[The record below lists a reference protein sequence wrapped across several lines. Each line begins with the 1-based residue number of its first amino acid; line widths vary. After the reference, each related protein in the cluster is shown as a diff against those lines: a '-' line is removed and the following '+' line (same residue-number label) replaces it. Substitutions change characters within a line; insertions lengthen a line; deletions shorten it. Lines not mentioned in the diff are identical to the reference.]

1 MEYVGGGVDYNSG
14 PYNVQF
20 SVGVTRVSFDVSI
33 NNDFV
38 LEGDEIFSLNVD
50 SSSLPDH
57 ITVGDP
63 GQATVTILAN
73 DGEYIL
79 FFIKYNCLKQMCS
92 FEFKLA

>member
-14 PYNVQF
+14 PYTIQY
-20 SVGVTRVSFDVSI
+20 SVGVTRVSFNVSI
-33 NNDFV
+33 KNDIV

-50 SSSLPDH
+50 SSSLPGH

-73 DGEYIL
+73 DGEFIL
-79 FFIKYNCLKQMCS
+79 FFKMYNCLKQMCYV
-92 FEFKLA
+92 F